1 MTLPK
6 NLNEIN
12 INAANRD
19 AGELKRDDN
28 SATTS
33 NAQTQNN
40 HSAAQPS
47 NVNEHIHNNDVDMS
61 GNVTEEDKQA
71 NEVSD
76 DKKKKSNELSD
87 NGESSDDNSSSESE
101 DEREEDEWTTINNN
115 KNSNNKR
122 STKLPPIDVWTEHRA
137 DIQREI
143 QNIVPSDSCLYS
155 RINNMKFRV
164 IPSDDKTRTMV
175 IEYLTNKNYNFNTYT
190 PSDSKMINVLLKG
203 LDHINDVNVIKNE
216 LAEKGFEPY
225 QIKKHITGYMRKNN
239 SNSNLWLIVLQP
251 NTDTKELF
259 KIKAIDH
266 AIVKFE
272 FMRKPKVIQCRRCQR
287 FNHSASN
294 CRLPY
299 RCVKCTN
306 THEPGQCPSTT
317 MKNKFKPKCVNCN
330 GNHTAND
337 ATTCDIF
344 KKVIAS
350 KESKKQKPSKLVNKQ
365 SPLNKLS
372 SVRSSQVKPVKVQ
385 QISKEKQIKTS
396 DTTNIGKFIENQNK
410 MMNDFMSTM
419 QKMQQHFFTT
429 FMNRNG

>member
-1 MTLPK
+1 
-6 NLNEIN
+6 
-12 INAANRD
+12 
-19 AGELKRDDN
+19 
-28 SATTS
+28 
-33 NAQTQNN
+33 
-40 HSAAQPS
+40 
-47 NVNEHIHNNDVDMS
+47 MS
-61 GNVTEEDKQA
+61 E
-71 NEVSD
+71 
-76 DKKKKSNELSD
+76 DKKKESNELSD
-87 NGESSDDNSSSESE
+87 NDDSSSSSSESDYE
-101 DEREEDEWTTINNN
+101 QEGDGWTKINNN
-115 KNSNNKR
+115 KSNNSKR
-122 STKLPPIDVWTEHRA
+122 TNKLPPIDVWTENRA

-143 QNIVPSDSCLYS
+143 QNIVPNNSCLYS

-175 IEYLTNKNYNFNTYT
+175 IDFLNKKKYNFNTYT

-203 LDHINDVNVIKNE
+203 LDHIDDVNVIKNE

-239 SNSNLWLIVLQP
+239 SSSNLWLIVLQP

-294 CRLPY
+294 CCLPF
-299 RCVKCTN
+299 RCVKCTD
-306 THEPGQCPSTT
+306 THEPGQCPSTKL
-317 MKNKFKPKCVNCN
+317 KNKFKPKCVNCN

-337 ATTCDIF
+337 ATNCDVF

-350 KESKKQKPSKLVNKQ
+350 KKSKKQKPTKQINKQ
-365 SPLNKLS
+365 SSSLNKQS
-372 SVRSSQVKPVKVQ
+372 SVRSSQVNPVKVQ
-385 QISKEKQIKTS
+385 SFSKEKQVKTS
-396 DTTNIGKFIENQNK
+396 DTININKFMENQNK
-410 MMNDFMSTM
+410 MMNEFMSTM
-419 QKMQQHFFTT
+419 QKMQQQIMST